1 MSKRS
6 LTHSPHGRQVSQREI
21 GELAGVSQATV
32 SLVLAG
38 RKVNSEETRV
48 RVLEAA
54 RHLKYRPNLL
64 VHGMQTGKSKAIG
77 VMAPPYD
84 YYWSRVLYGIHDTL
98 AQNDYVPITV
108 WPSHSGGHY
117 GYETDEL
124 AQIHRLLDRRVDGVI
139 LWPPFAALFSEH
151 VNEFSSRDLPIVL
164 IDHMLP
170 PSFQAD
176 SVGSN
181 ERMGAHLV
189 AQHLFTLGHRR
200 IVHIAGPSVTA
211 WGKNRRCCFEAEI
224 AKLPG
229 VFVASHEVP
238 PGGPELGLELVRKV
252 LSATDRPTAIYAASD
267 SLAKIVYRVAAERG
281 FQIPRD
287 LSVVGFADH
296 EFAAELTPPLT
307 TIRQPAYEI
316 GCKAAEIV
324 TRAAVALERIP
335 THVELPVELII
346 RESTG
351 PGSPIVRI
359 GKATRK

>member
-1 MSKRS
+1 MAKRLS
-6 LTHSPHGRQVSQREI
+6 NASAPGRQVSQKEI

-38 RKVNSEETRV
+38 RKVNSEETRE

-54 RHLKYRPNLL
+54 RQLKYRPNLL

-77 VMAPPYD
+77 VMAPPFD

-164 IDHMLP
+164 IDHTLP

-176 SVGSN
+176 SVGSD
-181 ERMGAHLV
+181 ERMGARLV
-189 AQHLFTLGHRR
+189 AQHLHSLGHRHV
-200 IVHIAGPSVTA
+200 VHIAGPSVTA
-211 WGKNRRCCFEAEI
+211 WGKNRRRSFEVES
-224 AKLPG
+224 AKFPD
-229 VFVASHEVP
+229 VHMTAQEVP
-238 PGGPELGLELVRKV
+238 PGTAEQASELIRNV
-252 LSATDRPTAIYAASD
+252 LSGSDRPTAIYAASD
-267 SLAKIVYRVAAERG
+267 GLAKVVYRVSAELKIR
-281 FQIPRD
+281 IPD
-287 LSVVGFADH
+287 ELSVVGFADH
-296 EFAAELTPPLT
+296 DFAAELTPPLT
-307 TIRQPAYEI
+307 TVRQPAYEI

-324 TRAAVALERIP
+324 IKAVGSSHRKPAN
-335 THVELPVELII
+335 VELPVELIV
-346 RESTG
+346 RESTAK
-351 PGSPIVRI
+351 VL
-359 GKATRK
+359 ATRR

>member
-1 MSKRS
+1 M
-6 LTHSPHGRQVSQREI
+6 HSSPGRQVSQREI

-38 RKVNSEETRV
+38 RKVNSEETRE

-54 RHLKYRPNLL
+54 RQLKYRPNLL

-98 AQNDYVPITV
+98 AAKDYVPITV

-164 IDHMLP
+164 VDHTLP

-176 SVGSN
+176 SVGSD
-181 ERMGAHLV
+181 ERLGARLV
-189 AQHLFTLGHRR
+189 AQHLLSLGHRR

-211 WGKNRRCCFEAEI
+211 WGRNRRRYFEAE
-224 AKLPG
+224 
-229 VFVASHEVP
+229 VAQQSADADVVSHEVP
-238 PGGPELGLELVRKV
+238 PGGPEQGLEMARKI
-252 LSATDRPTAIYAASD
+252 LSGSDFPTAIYAATD
-267 SLAKIVYRVAAERG
+267 TLAKMVYRAANEKG
-281 FQIPRD
+281 LKIPRD
-287 LSVVGFADH
+287 LSVIGFADH
-296 EFAAELTPPLT
+296 EFASELMPPLT
-307 TIRQPAYEI
+307 TVRQPAYDI

-324 TRAAVALERIP
+324 TRAAISTQRRPAN
-335 THVELPVELII
+335 VELPVEFVV
-346 RESTG
+346 REST
-351 PGSPIVRI
+351 SEASSSR
-359 GKATRK
+359 R

>member
-1 MSKRS
+1 MSKRIPS
-6 LTHSPHGRQVSQREI
+6 NPTGRQVSQREI

-38 RKVNSEETRV
+38 RKVNSEETRE

-54 RHLKYRPNLL
+54 RQLKYRPNLL

-98 AQNDYVPITV
+98 ATRDYVPITV

-117 GYETDEL
+117 GFETDEL

-170 PSFQAD
+170 SSFQAD
-176 SVGSN
+176 SVGSD
-181 ERMGAHLV
+181 ERMGARLV
-189 AQHLFTLGHRR
+189 AEHLFGLQHRNV
-200 IVHIAGPSVTA
+200 VHIAGPSVTA
-211 WGKNRRCCFEAEI
+211 WGKNRRRAFEMEATKQI
-224 AKLPG
+224 DARL
-229 VFVASHEVP
+229 ASHEVP
-238 PGGPELGLELVRKV
+238 PGNAELATEMIRKILNV
-252 LSATDRPTAIYAASD
+252 PDRPTAVYAASD
-267 SLAKIVYRVAAERG
+267 GLAKVVYRVAASLGLR
-281 FQIPRD
+281 IPQD
-287 LSVVGFADH
+287 LSVIGFADH
-296 EFAAELTPPLT
+296 DFAAELSPPLT

-324 TRAAVALERIP
+324 TNAVSGAHKP
-335 THVELPVELII
+335 AHYELPVELIV
-346 RESTG
+346 RESTAP
-351 PGSPIVRI
+351 PGKR
-359 GKATRK
+359 

>member
-1 MSKRS
+1 MAKRS
-6 LTHSPHGRQVSQREI
+6 TTHPSPGRQVSQREI

-38 RKVNSEETRV
+38 RKVNSEETRE

-54 RHLKYRPNLL
+54 RQLKYRPNLL

-98 AQNDYVPITV
+98 AANDYVPITV

-164 IDHMLP
+164 IDHTLP

-176 SVGSN
+176 SVGSD
-181 ERMGAHLV
+181 ERMGARLV
-189 AQHLFTLGHRR
+189 AQHLLSLGHRR

-211 WGKNRRCCFEAEI
+211 WGRNRRRCFETEVSKQADEVM
-224 AKLPG
+224 L
-229 VFVASHEVP
+229 ASHEVP
-238 PGGPELGLELVRKV
+238 PGGPEQAIDLTRRV
-252 LSATDRPTAIYAASD
+252 LSAPERPTAIYAASD
-267 SLAKIVYRVAAERG
+267 SLAKMVYRVAHELRLS
-281 FQIPRD
+281 IPND
-287 LSVVGFADH
+287 LSVVGYADH
-296 EFAAELTPPLT
+296 DFAAELIPPLT
-307 TIRQPAYEI
+307 TVRQPAYDI

-324 TRAAVALERIP
+324 TKAAVSSHRKVAN
-335 THVELPVELII
+335 VELPVELVV
-346 RESTG
+346 RQSTG
-351 PGSPIVRI
+351 PAPLLR
-359 GKATRK
+359 